1 MSSVP
6 FTFAGNT
13 GNIPLSQLDV
23 NFANVKLSVD
33 YVIQNVQANITS
45 LGTLT
50 GLSAS
55 GNVLVSGLVSVSG
68 NSIVT
73 GNSSVIGNLSVDGTI
88 NATGNTIHGNVLTS
102 GLISA
107 AGNITGG
114 NLRTSGSISA
124 TGNITGGNLLTSGSI
139 SATGNVIANV
149 AISSSVSTSSLAA
162 GDASLSGNLIVAGN
176 ATVNGTTTFINTT
189 NLNITDKNITIANG
203 VSTSALID
211 GAGIDAG
218 NPTVAYIR
226 YSNANQG
233 WTTANSFTIGTTLS
247 VTGNATLGG
256 NTALSGV
263 STAPTPGNTTAN
275 TQIATTAFV
284 RNILPTG
291 VIVMWSGAIVNIPDG
306 WFLCDGGNSTPDLRD
321 RFIVGAGSTYAVAAT
336 GGSANATLVSHN
348 HTATST
354 VTDPGHVHPP
364 LAPATSFGGGPNS
377 GQGLRGDAPQSTST
391 ATTGSAT
398 TGITVST
405 SISTE
410 GSSATNANLPPYYA
424 LAYIMKA

>member
-13 GNIPLSQLDV
+13 GNIPLSQLDD

-33 YVIQNVQANITS
+33 YVIQNTQANINS

-50 GLSAS
+50 ALSVS
-55 GNVLVSGLVSVSG
+55 GNVLIGGILSVTGNSIVSG
-68 NSIVT
+68 NSTVT
-73 GNSSVIGNLSVDGTI
+73 GNLDVSGAI
-88 NATGNTIHGNVLTS
+88 NATGNTTHGNVLTT
-102 GLISA
+102 GIVSA
-107 AGNITGG
+107 GGNITGG
-114 NLRTSGSISA
+114 NLKTAGLVSSTGNVVGGNIITGGLILA
-124 TGNITGGNLLTSGSI
+124 TGNIGGNTI
-139 SATGNVIANV
+139 SATLMTAATMNSGD
-149 AISSSVSTSSLAA
+149 ISA
-162 GDASLSGNLIVAGN
+162 SGNIIVAGN
-176 ATVNGTTTFINTT
+176 ATVNGTTTFINTQ
-189 NLNITDKNITIANG
+189 NLNITDKNITVANG
-203 VSTSALID
+203 VSTSTLID

-226 YSNANQG
+226 YSHASQG
-233 WTTANSFTIGTTLS
+233 WTTANSFSVGTTLS
-247 VTGNATLGG
+247 VTGNATLSG

-263 STAPTPGNTTAN
+263 STAPTPANTTAN

-291 VIVMWSGAIVNIPDG
+291 VIVMWSGSIASIPNG
-306 WFLCDGGNSTPDLRD
+306 WYLCDGSNSTPDLRD
-321 RFIVGAGSTYAVAAT
+321 RFIVGAGSTYAVGAT
-336 GGSANATLVSHN
+336 GGSANATLVSHS
-348 HTATST
+348 HTASSS
-354 VTDPGHVHPP
+354 VSDPGHLHQSGGNG
-364 LAPATSFGGGPNS
+364 APNGAG
-377 GQGLRGDAPQSTST
+377 A
-391 ATTGSAT
+391 GSALTTSGNSPAQTLSNT